1 MGYVFLFLLMLIRSE
16 HFAYKGLNHFVNRV
30 MHVIYVSQFHC
41 FELLFRMSGIRI
53 DAKQEREEG
62 IPFAACFAQSAAP
75 RFTSLPSLLRSLL
88 TVSFIYFTR

>member
-1 MGYVFLFLLMLIRSE
+1 MGYVFLFLLMLIRFE

-53 DAKQEREEG
+53 DAKQ
-62 IPFAACFAQSAAP
+62 P
-75 RFTSLPSLLRSLL
+75 L
-88 TVSFIYFTR
+88 TA